1 MEMKTYFP
9 HGQVKGKWYL
19 VDATDKVAGRL
30 ASDIARYLRGK
41 HRADYTPHVNMGDEI
56 VVVNAAKL
64 RWTGKKLTDK
74 VYYRHSGY
82 PGGLKEVS
90 LQKKMAVK
98 PQEVLELAVKGMLP
112 RGPLGNTMMR
122 RLRVYAGAEHPH
134 AAQAPEKLKLA

>member
-1 MEMKTYFP
+1 MRTYFP

-90 LQKKMAVK
+90 LQKKMATK

-134 AAQAPEKLKLA
+134 AAQVPEKLKLA